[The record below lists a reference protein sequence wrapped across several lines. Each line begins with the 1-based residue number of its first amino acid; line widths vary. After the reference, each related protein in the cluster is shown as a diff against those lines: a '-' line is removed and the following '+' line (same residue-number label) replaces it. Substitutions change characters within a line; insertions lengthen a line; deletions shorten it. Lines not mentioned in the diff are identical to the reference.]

1 MKNVYF
7 LGSEEKGEDFKEEAL
22 RFWRTKSPG
31 AVFWIGEP
39 VLPCRG
45 QMLYTLVLAR
55 KGWDVKSEAGSH
67 TYKTVPD
74 FYGVSVRPNHELFA
88 N

>member
-7 LGSEEKGEDFKEEAL
+7 LGSEVDAEELREDAL
-22 RFWRTKSPG
+22 HLWRTKSPG
-31 AVFWIGEP
+31 SVFWIGAP
-39 VLPCRG
+39 VSPCRG
-45 QMLYTLVLAR
+45 QMLFTLVLAR
-55 KGWDVKSEAGSH
+55 KGWVAEETVSH

-88 N
+88 S